1 MLHRLAPSG
10 AMVDYMHYILS
21 TQCRVKPGMMED
33 FLRDV
38 QQWEETAMASTHA
51 PEYHAVYLRR
61 SDPSYALVVTQ
72 FMNKEQADGFGETG
86 LLENFH
92 ERVMSC
98 VVETPN
104 AEGYDLY
111 YGIGPAG
118 PRVVF
123 GEETGSGR

>member
-1 MLHRLAPSG
+1 
-10 AMVDYMHYILS
+10 MVDCMHYILS

-38 QQWEETAMASTHA
+38 QQWEEKAMASTHA

-72 FMNKEQADGFGETG
+72 FLSKEQADGFGETG

-92 ERVMSC
+92 ERVISC
-98 VVETPN
+98 VVDTPD

-111 YGIGPAG
+111 YGIGSAG

-123 GEETGSGR
+123 GEETGPGR